1 MQKILIWKCY
11 INIPLISTFYVLIA
25 ITEQIKRINNKNY
38 ILSYIYKLL
47 TSYIQQTTYNTEPFK

>member
-11 INIPLISTFYVLIA
+11 INIPLISTFYVLTA
-25 ITEQIKRINNKNY
+25 ITEQIKRINNKYY
-38 ILSYIYKLL
+38 ILSCIYKLL

>member
-11 INIPLISTFYVLIA
+11 INIPLISTFYVLMA